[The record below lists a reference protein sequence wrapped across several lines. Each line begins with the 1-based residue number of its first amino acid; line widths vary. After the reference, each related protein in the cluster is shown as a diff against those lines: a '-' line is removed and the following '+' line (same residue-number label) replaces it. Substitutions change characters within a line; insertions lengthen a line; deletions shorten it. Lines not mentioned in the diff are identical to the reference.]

1 MSELA
6 ELTKVHEL
14 VADTRLAMLSTIDH
28 DTGRLVSRPMAVQ
41 EVDDDGTVWF
51 FASDE
56 SPKADQLER
65 DPAVNVACT
74 SGSSWVSLAGR
85 GEIVHDREKI
95 RDLWNSGVE
104 AWFPDGP
111 DGDDV
116 ALLKVVPQSAEY
128 WDTPG
133 GRVSG
138 VLAYAKSK
146 ITGERPDVG
155 ESGVVEL

>member
-1 MSELA
+1 MSDTQEA
-6 ELTKVHEL
+6 EKVRDL
-14 VADTRLAMLSTIDH
+14 MSDARFAMLTSVDR
-28 DTGRLVSRPMAVQ
+28 DAGRLVSRPMAVQ
-41 EVDDDGTVWF
+41 EVEDDGTVWF

-56 SPKADQLER
+56 SPKADQLET
-65 DPAVNVACT
+65 DPTVNVAFT

-85 GEIVHDREKI
+85 GEIVHDKAKI

-116 ALLKVVPQSAEY
+116 ALLKISPDSAEY
-128 WDTPG
+128 WDSPG
-133 GRVSG
+133 GRITS

-146 ITGERPDVG
+146 VTGERPDVG
-155 ESGVVEL
+155 ENGVVEL